1 MIRRSTDD
9 RGNGLYE
16 LAADLTPMLDVLFIL
31 LVFFVLT
38 ANSAQLVLDV
48 TLPKDQATAAKP
60 LPQPERIV
68 IAILPDEGK
77 WQVKDSKL
85 ETWEETEAAI
95 KAAIEAAPKA
105 AVVIA
110 SDQSV
115 PMQRFVQ
122 TLSYLRN
129 LGVAKVD
136 IAMEPR

>member
-1 MIRRSTDD
+1 MIRRSGGE

-38 ANSAQLVLDV
+38 ANSAQLALDV
-48 TLPKDQATAAKP
+48 TLPKDKTTTAKP
-60 LPQPERIV
+60 LPPPARVV
-68 IAILPDEGK
+68 IAILPDEGH
-77 WQVKDSKL
+77 WQVDDKKL

-95 KAAIEAAPKA
+95 KAAMEAKPKA
-105 AVVIA
+105 AFVIA
-110 SDQSV
+110 SDQAV

-122 TLSYLRN
+122 TLSYLRS

>member
-1 MIRRSTDD
+1 
-9 RGNGLYE
+9 
-16 LAADLTPMLDVLFIL
+16 MLDVLFIL

-122 TLSYLRN
+122 TLSYLRS